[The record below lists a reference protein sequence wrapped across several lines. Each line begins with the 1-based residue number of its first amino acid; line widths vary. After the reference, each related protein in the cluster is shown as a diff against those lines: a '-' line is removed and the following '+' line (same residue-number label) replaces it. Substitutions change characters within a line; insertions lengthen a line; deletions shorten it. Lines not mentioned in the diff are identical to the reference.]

1 MRTYFVYSCVVMCLV
16 GLLSPLT
23 ADGQGLGGL
32 GGLLQDKDKSKK
44 GGGVFGFEETLEMLF
59 EDAAATLGIATQES
73 LLKSYSEEGLKHE
86 QNHAWNDAIASYTQ
100 AVELLENLRGEV
112 KSSDTKE
119 SLVERYLWIYKRLVK
134 LFLQQDSPENAFM
147 YAERSKAR
155 SFLDQL
161 AEAGAGIRKGIDP
174 DLLAE
179 EQQLHQRLG
188 NAWGSLGEKIKVYNQ
203 STSQP
208 QRAALEEELKTL
220 QQQIDDLEQ
229 DLDRLQETMRR
240 RNPRYAALKYP
251 QPISLNEVQGMLLK
265 EGESLLEC
273 FWGETELYLFVIGQ
287 KNFHVLTIP
296 VKEQETAK
304 RIEQL
309 LTPFRKI
316 GRSQSLEE
324 TLKQVDLNLAY
335 ELYQRIVQPAE
346 SYLQGIHTL
355 LVVPDGA
362 LHYLP
367 FEMFVTQQPEI
378 QAKGENV
385 FSRYHEASYLI
396 RRYAMVYAPSASVLK
411 PDLLY
416 HVQDAGQPEHTF
428 LALAPFSEGK
438 LAQSA
443 PVIEAMRELTI
454 VENNQR
460 GQNFEFS
467 PLSFS
472 KDEVKTIAS
481 LFPSSCQ
488 YFLGSEATEQ
498 IVHQQGADYRFVH
511 LATHGLIDPEHP
523 MYSGIAFYDGLLQMY
538 ETFNLEL
545 RADLVALSACETGLG
560 ALKRGEGLIGLTR
573 AFMYAGTPSVLVSL
587 WSVDDQSTSYLMT
600 EFYRRLNAGCHKAEA
615 LRQAKLALLEQQRE
629 QHKGISG
636 NRNVVVGADQQP
648 DQVLSLSHAHPFYWA
663 PFVLSGGWR

>member
-1 MRTYFVYSCVVMCLV
+1 MRSYAEA
-16 GLLSPLT
+16 GL
-23 ADGQGLGGL
+23 
-32 GGLLQDKDKSKK
+32 
-44 GGGVFGFEETLEMLF
+44 E
-59 EDAAATLGIATQES
+59 
-73 LLKSYSEEGLKHE
+73 HE
-86 QNHAWNDAIASYTQ
+86 QNHAWSDAIASYKQ

-134 LFLQQDSPENAFM
+134 LLLQQNSPEDAFV

-188 NAWGSLGEKIKVYNQ
+188 NVWGSLGEKINAYNQ

-208 QRAALEEELKTL
+208 QRAVLEEELKTL

-229 DLDRLQETMRR
+229 DLDRLQETMRH

-251 QPISLNEVQGMLLK
+251 QPISLSEVQGTLLK
-265 EGESLLEC
+265 EDESVLEY

-287 KNFHVLTIP
+287 KHFHVLTIP

-316 GRSQSLEE
+316 GQSPSLEE

-346 SYLQGIHTL
+346 SYLQGVHTL

-367 FEMFVTQQPEI
+367 FEIFVTQQIEA
-378 QAKGENV
+378 QAKGEIA
-385 FSRYHEASYLI
+385 FSRYHKASYLI

-428 LALAPFSEGK
+428 LALAPFSEEK
-438 LAQSA
+438 LVQNA

-454 VENNQR
+454 VEDDQH
-460 GQNFEFS
+460 GQNFELSRLPFS
-467 PLSFS
+467 E
-472 KDEVKTIAS
+472 KEVKIIAS
-481 LFPSSCQ
+481 LFPSSSQ

-498 IVHQQGADYRFVH
+498 IVHQQGADYRYVH
-511 LATHGLIDPEHP
+511 LATHGLLDSDHP
-523 MYSGIAFYDGLLQMY
+523 MYSSIVFYDSLLQMY

-545 RADLVALSACETGLG
+545 HADLVALSACETGLG

-587 WSVDDQSTSYLMT
+587 WSVDDQSTSSLMT
-600 EFYRRLNAGCHKAEA
+600 EFYRRLNAGVHKAEA
-615 LRQAKLALLEQQRE
+615 LRQAQLALLEQHRE
-629 QHKGISG
+629 QHEGISG
-636 NRNVVVGADQQP
+636 NRSVVVESDQQP
-648 DQVLSLSHAHPFYWA
+648 DQILSLSHTHPFYWA